1 MSILRPPFDHISAIA
16 NVGATEDVWNRRDP
30 ERDLAAYTE
39 DGFMRREARIND
51 VIIPEWELTFG
62 KSLIQRASSANHTAI
77 DGDQ

>member
-51 VIIPEWELTFG
+51 VIIPEWERRFLREVPG
-62 KSLIQRASSANHTAI
+62 PRPGESPSIV
-77 DGDQ
+77 DVW